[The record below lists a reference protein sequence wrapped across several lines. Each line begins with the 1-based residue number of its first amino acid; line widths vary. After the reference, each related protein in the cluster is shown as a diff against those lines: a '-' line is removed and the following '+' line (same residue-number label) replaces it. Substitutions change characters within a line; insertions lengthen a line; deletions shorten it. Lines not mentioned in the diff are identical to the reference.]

1 MSSNSHPELTSGIYI
16 NNEKYNDWRIGQIH
30 SSINDNIIINLEFF
44 DKKIIN
50 VRKINLR
57 VIKV

>member
-30 SSINDNIIINLEFF
+30 YSIKYNIIINLKLFGKE
-44 DKKIIN
+44 IIN
-50 VRKINLR
+50 VSKINLR
-57 VIKV
+57 DIKL